1 MALPAA
7 LGDLE
12 RDFTEREVKFITMMN
27 ECGWRWTPAMRIELG
42 RQAGYLGLTNSQVLA
57 QTGRIRHKLTHNRQF
72 QLAMQEEGV
81 TFKTIAEALAGQLNA
96 KHPQF
101 PAQKDN
107 LAINRAIELA
117 GKYYDLEPPKRQEI
131 TETKTESIH
140 ITIEVLDRIKKATSL
155 SRGTIIDAEFD
166 EDD

>member
-1 MALPAA
+1 MDPGHEDRARSA
-7 LGDLE
+7 
-12 RDFTEREVKFITMMN
+12 
-27 ECGWRWTPAMRIELG
+27 
-42 RQAGYLGLTNSQVLA
+42 
-57 QTGRIRHKLTHNRQF
+57 GRIPGTHKLTGPRTDREDRHKLTHNRQF

-107 LAINRAIELA
+107 LATNRAIELA